1 MKKTA
6 LIFFLFLLQNT
17 IFAQY
22 QLRVKCE
29 DCEATSSLNFS
40 KNYRDSA
47 SIYAAADSLFRA
59 AQMQGFFGFSLDSL
73 SQNRSQNSIQNKG
86 KIVENK
92 TFNLLVHRGSQ
103 YKGVL
108 LKNKNIDTLV
118 LETIGFQDFLYN
130 KNSYF
135 DLKKLHIFKEKLV
148 RWAETHGYPFATVF
162 MENVLIDYP
171 AKGDILAEIGWKKGK
186 FFTFDTLEI
195 SGKSRVSNR
204 YLSQYLG
211 IKKGMIYDEI
221 RIEKVRS
228 KLSELSFLEETQPH
242 ILEFSDKKA
251 RIHLFL
257 KPKRASQFDFLL
269 GFLPDPKKPSNLL
282 ITGNG
287 ELALQNLFGGGEQL
301 SLTWLNV
308 RPESP
313 EGKVLLNIPYL
324 FRLPIGAVGN
334 FELYKRDSSYVETR
348 AELGVQYRLEGN
360 DAFRVFWT
368 NAATSL
374 IKIDTAAVKS
384 TRSLPAVLDMQT
396 NGFGIAYT
404 QERLDYRFNPRKG
417 YFFNIKASGG
427 IKKINANNQIRDL
440 RDANSPSFSFQNLYD
455 TVARESYQ
463 YKLGLQAAYFQP
475 IGKRTTL
482 KVGFDGGYL
491 GATAPLLRNE
501 QYRIGGARRL
511 RGFNEE
517 SLFAS
522 LYGIASLE
530 YRFIISQNSY
540 LFAFVD
546 QAYLED
552 KSRFSYNIDRP
563 LGLGAGFSFE
573 TKAGIFALTI
583 AFGRQNNQEIDVNA
597 AKVHFG
603 YVNLF

>member
-1 MKKTA
+1 MIKKIS
-6 LIFFLFLLQNT
+6 LLLFVFLLKNT
-17 IFAQY
+17 IFAQC

-29 DCEATSSLNFS
+29 DCEVASSLNFS
-40 KNYRDSA
+40 KNYSDSA
-47 SIYAAADSLFRA
+47 SVYAAADSLFRA
-59 AQMQGFFGFSLDSL
+59 AQMQGFFGFSVDSL
-73 SQNRSQNSIQNKG
+73 TQNKG
-86 KIVENK
+86 KINEK
-92 TFNLLVHRGSQ
+92 KIFNLMVHLGNQ

-108 LKNKNIDTLV
+108 LKNKNVDTLI
-118 LETIGFQDFLYN
+118 LESIGYQDFLYN

-135 DLKKLHIFKEKLV
+135 DLKKLSIFKEKLV

-171 AKGDILAEIGWKKGK
+171 QKGDILAEIAWKKGK

-211 IKKGMIYDEI
+211 IKKGMVYDES
-221 RIEKVRS
+221 RIEKVRG
-228 KLSELSFLEETQPH
+228 KLAELAFLEETQPH
-242 ILEFSDKKA
+242 ILEFSEKKA

-257 KPKRASQFDFLL
+257 KRKRASQFDFLI
-269 GFLPDPKKPSNLL
+269 GFLPNPKKQSDLL
-282 ITGNG
+282 ITGNADI
-287 ELALQNLFGGGEQL
+287 ALQNLFGGGEQFG
-301 SLTWLNV
+301 LTWLNV

-313 EGKVLLNIPYL
+313 EGKVSINIPYL
-324 FRLPIGAVGN
+324 FRLPVGATGN

-348 AELGVQYRLEGN
+348 SELGVQYRLEGN
-360 DAFRVFWT
+360 DAFRFFWT

-374 IKIDTAAVKS
+374 IKIDTVTIKS
-384 TRSLPAVLDMQT
+384 TRSLPAVLDMQI
-396 NGFGIAYT
+396 NGVGVAYT

-417 YFFNIKASGG
+417 YLFNIKASGG
-427 IKKINANNQIRDL
+427 IKTVKSNNQIGDL
-440 RDANSPSFSFQNLYD
+440 RDANYPDFSFKTLYD
-455 TVARESYQ
+455 TVMRESYQ
-463 YKLGLQAAYFQP
+463 YKLGLQAAYFVP
-475 IGKRTTL
+475 FGKRTTL
-482 KVGFDGGYL
+482 KIGFDGGYL

-522 LYGIASLE
+522 FYGIATLE

-540 LFAFVD
+540 LFAFAD

-563 LGLGAGFSFE
+563 LGVGAGFSFE

-583 AFGRQNNQEIDVNA
+583 AFGRQNAQEIDLNA